1 VAAVTILNKP
11 DVAGDDPRDEARA
24 VLAALGAAAQFAY
37 PAGHGL
43 RQRSGVRS
51 RRQVAEY
58 VPDQPHD
65 RLDGALAHRHRAERG
80 HGQDRDAM
88 GRADVSDHRPP
99 RGLQR

>member
-1 VAAVTILNKP
+1 MPSSSQMLPVMTRATKAH
-11 DVAGDDPRDEARA
+11 A
-24 VLAALGAAAQFAY
+24 VLAALGAAAQFAH

-51 RRQVAEY
+51 RRQVTEY

-65 RLDGALAHRHRAERG
+65 RLVGALAHRHRAERG
-80 HGQDRDAM
+80 HGRGRDVI